1 MLGLAG
7 MAFCDPV
14 VHPAFLLIA
23 ASFAAFASATQ
34 DLAVNSY
41 TIDAVPAEQL
51 AAGAGL
57 SVWGYRV
64 ALAISSGLALIAAQE
79 WGWHVAYAIMAA
91 LLIPG
96 IIGTL
101 MAPEPQ
107 YTHAPTTWR
116 AAIIEP
122 LQDFNR
128 RLGIKGL
135 VLLLVLVLLYRLTDG
150 LANML
155 STAFLIDMNYNK
167 TELGVA
173 RTWIGLVGAA
183 LGSGIAAWS
192 CFRLGMLPS
201 LWIFGILQALSNLGF
216 VGIELGWWSGS
227 SGLIGVLLADT
238 ICGAAAGTAVV
249 GWLMG
254 FCTPALSATQYALLT
269 AIMVLGPH
277 LLRPVIA
284 PWVEMI
290 GWSGY
295 FSLTTL
301 AMIPGLLLLLAAKK
315 LKRRSTVVEP
325 EPIG

>member
-1 MLGLAG
+1 
-7 MAFCDPV
+7 
-14 VHPAFLLIA
+14 
-23 ASFAAFASATQ
+23 
-34 DLAVNSY
+34 
-41 TIDAVPAEQL
+41 
-51 AAGAGL
+51 
-57 SVWGYRV
+57 
-64 ALAISSGLALIAAQE
+64 
-79 WGWHVAYAIMAA
+79 
-91 LLIPG
+91 
-96 IIGTL
+96 
-101 MAPEPQ
+101 
-107 YTHAPTTWR
+107 
-116 AAIIEP
+116 
-122 LQDFNR
+122 
-128 RLGIKGL
+128 
-135 VLLLVLVLLYRLTDG
+135 VLLYRLTDG

-173 RTWIGLVGAA
+173 RTWIGLVGAS

-238 ICGAAAGTAVV
+238 ICGAAAGTAFV